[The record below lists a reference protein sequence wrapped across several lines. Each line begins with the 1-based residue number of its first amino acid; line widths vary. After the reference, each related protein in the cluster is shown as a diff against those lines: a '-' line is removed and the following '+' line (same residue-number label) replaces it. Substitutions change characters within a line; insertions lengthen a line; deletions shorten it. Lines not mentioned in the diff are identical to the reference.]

1 MRVVAFNG
9 SPRDRGNTAVV
20 LGVVRDV
27 LESHGISVD
36 LYQLGGSG
44 VSPCKACFKCFE
56 KRDGFC
62 VQGDQLNTWLGE
74 LYGAHGLI
82 IGSPVYFAA
91 VTPEV
96 KAFIDRVGLCAIA
109 GGYRL
114 KRKAGAAVV
123 AVRRQGAVEVF
134 NQINS
139 LFALNQMI
147 IPCSTYWN
155 LGIGADPGDV
165 LQDQEGMETF
175 KVLGENMAWLL
186 KRLWGV
192 KEG

>member
-9 SPRDRGNTAVV
+9 SPRDKGNTSVA
-20 LGVVRDV
+20 LGVVGDV
-27 LESHGISVD
+27 LESQGIATETF
-36 LYQLGGSG
+36 QLGGSG
-44 VSPCKACFKCFE
+44 ISPCKACFKCFE

-62 VQGDQLNTWLGE
+62 VQSDPLNSWLE
-74 LYGAHGLI
+74 RVYEAHGLL

-114 KRKAGAAVV
+114 KYKAGAAVV

-155 LGIGADPGDV
+155 LGVGTNPGDI

-175 KVLGENMAWLL
+175 RVLGTNMAWLL
-186 KRLWGV
+186 KRLWG
-192 KEG
+192 